1 MGITA
6 AYFCILAL
14 HHVSYV
20 MTNSEQPPVIGFR
33 LFLFL
38 ALVWLALAYLAGQQ
52 IASLPFGFVVVSV
65 LIFAVPVALSGAYS
79 SAVNQTRVVSYY
91 KPSGRAYKLLS
102 GRVIRSILWVIW
114 ALTTSFF
121 MLFQFST
128 YSSLEW
134 VALLL
139 VVPVYWL
146 AHQYSHRFLSVELK
160 KRYVITDLSIVW
172 ARLWCPAIMVVIYAG
187 LILAFSSVQNY
198 ASLSEA
204 LAAKRSGIP
213 EIAGSAVAQVALRLM
228 SFADGIKAYLAG
240 DLKQFGEYLPLLL
253 KVIGGYVVFFNACA
267 TFACFVIPSRE
278 YRRVFGPVSDDDPP
292 APLPKNRVVLASAL
306 ITFVAL
312 FIYVPLFA
320 QLESWTRA
328 HPNVNEAI
336 KKLERD
342 AERID
347 GELYNPGTIEKLEVA
362 KAVAMGNLNVSRAKL
377 EGQIDRAFDQMENN
391 VDHYLDWYYSLMAE
405 YVRLAKFMAGE
416 IEGHMEKNLYEQ
428 LQQGEAFKVV
438 SDAIAAALANHKN
451 VMEEYR
457 QAEKSILDA
466 SRLVLPPEADAKVAY
481 VVKIVKDMSSNDILA
496 RPTHLNVVAF
506 EGRAAGGAVAAGVSA
521 AIAAKVAGKGVFK
534 AAATALSKMVASKA
548 VAVLGGATVGAVI
561 GSVLPGVG
569 TAVVGALGGVI
580 GGLVIDRALLSLE
593 EVISRAEFKK
603 EILAAI
609 YESKVAFKARL
620 FGPQ

>member
-1 MGITA
+1 MN
-6 AYFCILAL
+6 
-14 HHVSYV
+14 
-20 MTNSEQPPVIGFR
+20 NSERPAAIGFR
-33 LFLFL
+33 PFLVMS
-38 ALVWLALAYLAGQQ
+38 LVWLALAYLAGQK
-52 IASLPFGFVVVSV
+52 IASLPFGFVVISV

-91 KPSGRAYKLLS
+91 KTSGRAYKLLS

-121 MLFQFST
+121 MLLQFST

-134 VALLL
+134 VALVL

-160 KRYVITDLSIVW
+160 KRYVITDFSIVW
-172 ARLWCPAIMVVIYAG
+172 ARLWCPAIMVVVYAG
-187 LILAFSSVQNY
+187 LILAFSSVQNF

-228 SFADGIKAYLAG
+228 SFADGIEAYLVG

-278 YRRVFGPVSDDDPP
+278 YRRVFGPVSDDDTP
-292 APLPKNRVVLASAL
+292 APLPKNRVALASAL
-306 ITFVAL
+306 ITFVAI
-312 FIYVPLFA
+312 FVYVPLFA
-320 QLESWTRA
+320 QLEKWTGD
-328 HPNVNEAI
+328 HPNVIEAI
-336 KKLERD
+336 KKVERQ

-362 KAVAMGNLNVSRAKL
+362 KAVALGKLNVSRAKL
-377 EGQIDRAFDQMENN
+377 DGQIDRAFDQMENN
-391 VDHYLDWYYSLMAE
+391 VDRYLDWYYSLMAE
-405 YVRLAKFMAGE
+405 YVRLAKLMTGE
-416 IEGHMEKNLYEQ
+416 IEGYMARNLYEQ

-438 SDAIAAALANHKN
+438 SDAIAAALASHMN
-451 VMEEYR
+451 VMAEYH
-457 QAEKSILDA
+457 QTVKAIMDA
-466 SRLVLPPEADAKVAY
+466 SRMVLPTGAEAKV
-481 VVKIVKDMSSNDILA
+481 VKDVSLNDILSL
-496 RPTHLNVVAF
+496 PTHLDVVAF

-521 AIAAKVAGKGVFK
+521 TIAAKVASKGVFK
-534 AAATALSKMVASKA
+534 AAAKALSKMAVSKA
-548 VAVLGGATVGAVI
+548 TAVLGGAAVGAAI
-561 GSVLPGVG
+561 GSVLPGIG
-569 TAVVGALGGVI
+569 TVAIGALGGLI
-580 GGLVIDRALLSLE
+580 GGLAVDGALLKLE
-593 EVISRAEFKK
+593 EVISRDEFKK

-609 YESKVAFKARL
+609 REARVAFKARL
-620 FGPQ
+620 FGAP

>member
-1 MGITA
+1 
-6 AYFCILAL
+6 
-14 HHVSYV
+14 
-20 MTNSEQPPVIGFR
+20 MTNSEPPVIGFR
-33 LFLFL
+33 PFLVMS
-38 ALVWLALAYLAGQQ
+38 LVWLALAYLAGQQ
-52 IASLPFGFVVVSV
+52 IASLPFGFVVISV

-91 KPSGRAYKLLS
+91 KTSGRAYKLLS
-102 GRVIRSILWVIW
+102 GRVIRSFLWVIW

-121 MLFQFST
+121 MLLQFST

-134 VALLL
+134 VALVL

-160 KRYVITDLSIVW
+160 KRYVITDFSIVW
-172 ARLWCPAIMVVIYAG
+172 ARLWCPAIMVVVYAG

-278 YRRVFGPVSDDDPP
+278 YRRIFGPVSDDDTP
-292 APLPKNRVVLASAL
+292 APLPKNRVALASAL
-306 ITFVAL
+306 ITFVAI
-312 FIYVPLFA
+312 FVYVPLFA
-320 QLESWTRA
+320 QLEKWTGD
-328 HPNVNEAI
+328 HPNVIGTI
-336 KKLERD
+336 KKVERQ

-362 KAVAMGNLNVSRAKL
+362 KAGALEKLNVSRAKL
-377 EGQIDRAFDQMENN
+377 DGQIDRAFDQMENN
-391 VDHYLDWYYSLMAE
+391 VDRYLDWYYSLMAE
-405 YVRLAKFMAGE
+405 YVRLAKLMTGE
-416 IEGHMEKNLYEQ
+416 IEGYMERKLYEQ

-438 SDAIAAALANHKN
+438 SDAIAAALASHKN
-451 VMEEYR
+451 VMAEYH
-457 QAEKSILDA
+457 QTVKAIKDA
-466 SRLVLPPEADAKVAY
+466 SRMVLPTGAEAKV
-481 VVKIVKDMSSNDILA
+481 VKDMSLNDILSL
-496 RPTHLNVVAF
+496 PTHLDVVAF
-506 EGRAAGGAVAAGVSA
+506 EGRAAGGAVATGVSA
-521 AIAAKVAGKGVFK
+521 AIAAKVASKGVFK
-534 AAATALSKMVASKA
+534 AAAKALSKMAVSKA
-548 VAVLGGATVGAVI
+548 TAVVGGAALGAAI

-569 TAVVGALGGVI
+569 TVAIGALGGLI
-580 GGLVIDRALLSLE
+580 GGLAVDGALLKLE
-593 EVISRAEFKK
+593 EVISRDEFKK
-603 EILAAI
+603 EILVAI
-609 YESKVAFKARL
+609 REARVAFKARL
-620 FGPQ
+620 FGAP

>member
-1 MGITA
+1 
-6 AYFCILAL
+6 
-14 HHVSYV
+14 
-20 MTNSEQPPVIGFR
+20 MTNSEPPVIGFR
-33 LFLFL
+33 PFLVM
-38 ALVWLALAYLAGQQ
+38 ALVWLAFAYLAGRQ

-91 KPSGRAYKLLS
+91 KTSGRAYKLLS
-102 GRVIRSILWVIW
+102 GRVIRSILWVLW
-114 ALTTSFF
+114 ALATSFF
-121 MLFQFST
+121 MLLQFST
-128 YSSLEW
+128 YSGLEW

-146 AHQYSHRFLSVELK
+146 AHQYSRRFLSVELK
-160 KRYVITDLSIVW
+160 KRYVITEFSIVW

-228 SFADGIKAYLAG
+228 TFADGIKAYLAG
-240 DLKQFGEYLPLLL
+240 DLKQFGEHLPLLL
-253 KVIGGYVVFFNACA
+253 QVIGGYVVFFNACA
-267 TFACFVIPSRE
+267 TFACFVIPLPE

-292 APLPKNRVVLASAL
+292 APLPKNRIALSSAL

-312 FIYVPLFA
+312 FVYVPLFA
-320 QLESWTRA
+320 QLEKWTGD
-328 HPNVNEAI
+328 HPNVVEAI
-336 KKLERD
+336 KKVERQ

-362 KAVAMGNLNVSRAKL
+362 KADALGKLNVSRAKL
-377 EGQIDRAFDQMENN
+377 EGQVDRAFDQMENN
-391 VDHYLDWYYSLMAE
+391 VDRYLDWYYSLMAE
-405 YVRLAKFMAGE
+405 YVRLAKLMTGE
-416 IEGHMEKNLYEQ
+416 IEGYMEKKLYEK

-438 SDAIAAALANHKN
+438 SDAIAATLASHKT

-457 QAEKSILDA
+457 QTVKAIMDA
-466 SRLVLPPEADAKVAY
+466 SRMVLPTGAEARV
-481 VVKIVKDMSSNDILA
+481 VKDMSLNDILSL
-496 RPTHLNVVAF
+496 PTHLDVVAF

-521 AIAAKVAGKGVFK
+521 AIAAKVASKGVFK
-534 AAATALSKMVASKA
+534 AAAKALSKMAVSKA
-548 VAVLGGATVGAVI
+548 TAVLGGAAVGAAI

-569 TAVVGALGGVI
+569 TVVIGTLGGVI
-580 GGLVIDRALLSLE
+580 GGLAVDGALFSLE
-593 EVISRAEFKK
+593 EVISRAEFKN

-609 YESKVAFKARL
+609 REAKVAFKARL
-620 FGPQ
+620 FGAP

>member
-1 MGITA
+1 MN
-6 AYFCILAL
+6 
-14 HHVSYV
+14 
-20 MTNSEQPPVIGFR
+20 NSDQSATVGFR
-33 LFLFL
+33 SFFLMS
-38 ALVWLALAYLAGQQ
+38 LVWLALAYLAGQQ
-52 IASLPFGFVVVSV
+52 IANLPFGFVVVSV

-91 KPSGRAYKLLS
+91 KTRGRAYKLLS

-121 MLFQFST
+121 MLLQFST

-160 KRYVITDLSIVW
+160 KRYVITDFSIVW

-267 TFACFVIPSRE
+267 TFACFVIPSRD
-278 YRRVFGPVSDDDPP
+278 YRRVFGPLSDDDPP
-292 APLPKNRVVLASAL
+292 APLPKNRVALASAL

-312 FIYVPLFA
+312 FVYVPLFA
-320 QLESWTRA
+320 QLEKWTGD
-328 HPNVNEAI
+328 HPNVIEAI
-336 KKLERD
+336 KKVERH

-347 GELYNPGTIEKLEVA
+347 GELYSPGTIEKLEVA
-362 KAVAMGNLNVSRAKL
+362 KAVALEKINFSRGKL

-391 VDHYLDWYYSLMAE
+391 VDRYLDWYYSLMAE
-405 YVRLAKFMAGE
+405 YVRLAKLMTGE
-416 IEGHMEKNLYEQ
+416 KIEGYMERKLYEQ
-428 LQQGEAFKVV
+428 LQLGDTFKEV
-438 SDAIAAALANHKN
+438 STAIAVAFANHKN

-496 RPTHLNVVAF
+496 RPTHLDVVAF

-580 GGLVIDRALLSLE
+580 GGLVIDGALLSLE

-609 YESKVAFKARL
+609 RESKVAFKVPL

>member
-1 MGITA
+1 
-6 AYFCILAL
+6 
-14 HHVSYV
+14 
-20 MTNSEQPPVIGFR
+20 MTNSEPPVIGFR
-33 LFLFL
+33 PFLVM

-52 IASLPFGFVVVSV
+52 IASLPFGFVVISV

-91 KPSGRAYKLLS
+91 KTSGRAYKLLS

-121 MLFQFST
+121 MLLQFSI

-134 VALLL
+134 MALLL

-160 KRYVITDLSIVW
+160 KRYVITDCSIVW
-172 ARLWCPAIMVVIYAG
+172 ARLWCPAIMIVIYAG
-187 LILAFSSVQNY
+187 LILVFSSVQNY

-278 YRRVFGPVSDDDPP
+278 YRRVFGPVSDDDTP
-292 APLPKNRVVLASAL
+292 APLPKNRVALASAL
-306 ITFVAL
+306 ITFVAI
-312 FIYVPLFA
+312 FVYVPLFA
-320 QLESWTRA
+320 QLEKWTGD
-328 HPNVNEAI
+328 HPKVIEAI
-336 KKLERD
+336 KKVERQ

-347 GELYNPGTIEKLEVA
+347 GELYNPGTIEKLEAAKFVA
-362 KAVAMGNLNVSRAKL
+362 LGKLNVSRAKL
-377 EGQIDRAFDQMENN
+377 DGQIDRAFDQMENN
-391 VDHYLDWYYSLMAE
+391 VDRYLDWYYSLMAE
-405 YVRLAKFMAGE
+405 YVRLAKLMTGE
-416 IEGHMEKNLYEQ
+416 IEGYMERKLYEQ

-438 SDAIAAALANHKN
+438 SDAIAAALASHKN
-451 VMEEYR
+451 VMAEYH
-457 QAEKSILDA
+457 QTEKAIMDA
-466 SRLVLPPEADAKVAY
+466 SRMVLPTGAEAKV
-481 VVKIVKDMSSNDILA
+481 VKDMSLNDILSL
-496 RPTHLNVVAF
+496 PTHLDVVAF
-506 EGRAAGGAVAAGVSA
+506 EGRAAGGAVATGVSA
-521 AIAAKVAGKGVFK
+521 AIAAKVASKGVFK
-534 AAATALSKMVASKA
+534 AAAKALSKMAVSKA
-548 VAVLGGATVGAVI
+548 TAVVGGAAVGAAI

-569 TAVVGALGGVI
+569 TVAIGALGGLI
-580 GGLVIDRALLSLE
+580 GGLAVDKALLKLE
-593 EVISRAEFKK
+593 EVIRRDEFKN
-603 EILAAI
+603 EILVAI
-609 YESKVAFKARL
+609 REARVALKARL
-620 FGPQ
+620 FGAP

>member
-1 MGITA
+1 
-6 AYFCILAL
+6 
-14 HHVSYV
+14 
-20 MTNSEQPPVIGFR
+20 MTNSEPPVIGFR
-33 LFLFL
+33 PFLVM
-38 ALVWLALAYLAGQQ
+38 ALVWLALAYLAGHQ
-52 IASLPFGFVVVSV
+52 IASLPFGFVVISV

-91 KPSGRAYKLLS
+91 KTSGRAHKLLS

-121 MLFQFST
+121 MLLQFST

-160 KRYVITDLSIVW
+160 KCYVITDFSIVW

-187 LILAFSSVQNY
+187 LILVFSSVQNY

-213 EIAGSAVAQVALRLM
+213 EIAGSAVVQVALRLM

-278 YRRVFGPVSDDDPP
+278 YRRVFGPVSDDDTP
-292 APLPKNRVVLASAL
+292 APLPKSRVALASAL
-306 ITFVAL
+306 ITFVAI
-312 FIYVPLFA
+312 FVYVPLFA
-320 QLESWTRA
+320 QLEKWTGD
-328 HPNVNEAI
+328 HPNVIEAI
-336 KKLERD
+336 KKVERQ

-362 KAVAMGNLNVSRAKL
+362 KADALGKLNVSRAKL
-377 EGQIDRAFDQMENN
+377 DGQIDRAFDQMENN
-391 VDHYLDWYYSLMAE
+391 VDRYLDWYYSLMAE
-405 YVRLAKFMAGE
+405 YVRLAKLMTGE
-416 IEGHMEKNLYEQ
+416 IEGYMERKLYEQ

-438 SDAIAAALANHKN
+438 SDAIAAALASHKN
-451 VMEEYR
+451 VMAEYH
-457 QAEKSILDA
+457 QTVKAIMDA
-466 SRLVLPPEADAKVAY
+466 SRMELPTGAEAKV
-481 VVKIVKDMSSNDILA
+481 VKDMSLNDILSL
-496 RPTHLNVVAF
+496 PTHLDVVAF

-521 AIAAKVAGKGVFK
+521 AIAAKVASKGVFK
-534 AAATALSKMVASKA
+534 AAAKALSKMAVSKA
-548 VAVLGGATVGAVI
+548 TAVLGGAAVGAAI
-561 GSVLPGVG
+561 GSILPGVG
-569 TAVVGALGGVI
+569 TVAIGALGGLI
-580 GGLVIDRALLSLE
+580 GGLAVDGALLKLE
-593 EVISRAEFKK
+593 EVISRDEFKK
-603 EILAAI
+603 EILVAI
-609 YESKVAFKARL
+609 HEARVAFKARL
-620 FGPQ
+620 FGAP

>member
-1 MGITA
+1 M
-6 AYFCILAL
+6 
-14 HHVSYV
+14 S
-20 MTNSEQPPVIGFR
+20 
-33 LFLFL
+33 
-38 ALVWLALAYLAGQQ
+38 LVWLALAYLAGQQ
-52 IASLPFGFVVVSV
+52 IASLPFGFVVISV

-91 KPSGRAYKLLS
+91 KTSGRAYKLLS
-102 GRVIRSILWVIW
+102 GRVIRSFLWVIW

-121 MLFQFST
+121 MLLQFST

-134 VALLL
+134 VALVL

-160 KRYVITDLSIVW
+160 KRYVITDFSIVW
-172 ARLWCPAIMVVIYAG
+172 ARLWCPAIMVVVYAG

-278 YRRVFGPVSDDDPP
+278 YRRIFGPVSDDDTP
-292 APLPKNRVVLASAL
+292 APLPKNRVALASAL
-306 ITFVAL
+306 ITFVAI
-312 FIYVPLFA
+312 FVYVPLFA
-320 QLESWTRA
+320 QLEKWTGD
-328 HPNVNEAI
+328 HPNVIGTI
-336 KKLERD
+336 KKVERQ

-362 KAVAMGNLNVSRAKL
+362 KAGALEKLNVSRAKL
-377 EGQIDRAFDQMENN
+377 DGQIDRAFDQMENN
-391 VDHYLDWYYSLMAE
+391 VDRYLDWYYSLMAE
-405 YVRLAKFMAGE
+405 YVRLAKLMTGE
-416 IEGHMEKNLYEQ
+416 IEGYMERKLYEQ

-438 SDAIAAALANHKN
+438 SDAIAAALASHKN
-451 VMEEYR
+451 VMAEYH
-457 QAEKSILDA
+457 QTVKAIKDA
-466 SRLVLPPEADAKVAY
+466 SRMVLPTGAEAKV
-481 VVKIVKDMSSNDILA
+481 VKDMSLNDILSL
-496 RPTHLNVVAF
+496 PTHLDVVAF
-506 EGRAAGGAVAAGVSA
+506 EGRAAGGAVATGVSA
-521 AIAAKVAGKGVFK
+521 AIAAKVASKGVFK
-534 AAATALSKMVASKA
+534 AAAKALSKMAVSKA
-548 VAVLGGATVGAVI
+548 TAVVGGAALGAAI

-569 TAVVGALGGVI
+569 TVAIGALGGLI
-580 GGLVIDRALLSLE
+580 GGLAVDGALLKLE
-593 EVISRAEFKK
+593 EVISRDEFKK
-603 EILAAI
+603 EILVAI
-609 YESKVAFKARL
+609 REARVAFKARL
-620 FGPQ
+620 FGAP